1 MKIHTTVRP
10 NQAWSGETMG
20 ILVLGEAIPR
30 VPGSAGNAKTFNF
43 PALDT
48 KNILVATVGRLLSEH
63 DTSH

>member
-30 VPGSAGNAKTFNF
+30 VPGSAGNAN
-43 PALDT
+43 
-48 KNILVATVGRLLSEH
+48 LLCCYVH
-63 DTSH
+63 RKLL